1 MSVQIKQMI
10 NRESLFLIKI
20 LNDIVKVE
28 FVLNITYCV
37 SCMQLFIHWFHKRL
51 NTYDNDNFTANAA
64 VIYNNDLLKT
74 GTTDEPGTDG

>member
-10 NRESLFLIKI
+10 NRELLFLIKI

-37 SCMQLFIHWFHKRL
+37 SCM
-51 NTYDNDNFTANAA
+51 
-64 VIYNNDLLKT
+64 
-74 GTTDEPGTDG
+74 